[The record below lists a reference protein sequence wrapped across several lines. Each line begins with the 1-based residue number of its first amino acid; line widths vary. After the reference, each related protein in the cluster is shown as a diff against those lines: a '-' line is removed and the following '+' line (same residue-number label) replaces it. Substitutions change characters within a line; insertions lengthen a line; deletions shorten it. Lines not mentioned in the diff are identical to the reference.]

1 MSDDANPTSRD
12 SLPPVRMALRVIG
25 RHGHRG
31 GPHLARAVSAA
42 RTPKH
47 LAASTRLA
55 HPATGAP
62 APAPA
67 FEQPAAPYVEA
78 PYARAAPTPSPRG
91 RSSAPAESVARE
103 PAFDRPAVPGMSD
116 FASEFLFGDRDNATS
131 GLTSMA
137 AAEKLPDNEG
147 GEARP
152 PQGARSAR
160 RLARGEDPRG
170 PGVGTRGPGGDRAA
184 RDGPRPAARAGR
196 SRSPA
201 RPARRR
207 RRRTRRS
214 PPRRRGCCGGR
225 RRGRERRAYALR

>member
-1 MSDDANPTSRD
+1 MSDDSNPTSRD

-78 PYARAAPTPSPRG
+78 PYAEPSYAEPTWP
-91 RSSAPAESVARE
+91 SSAPAESVARE

-137 AAEKLPDNEG
+137 AAEKLPDNR
-147 GEARP
+147 EAKL
-152 PQGARSAR
+152 AR
-160 RLARGEDPRG
+160 RKARGALD
-170 PGVGTRGPGGDRAA
+170 VSRAA
-184 RDGPRPAARAGR
+184 KILEGPASGPEGPEETALPGMDPDPAPER
-196 SRSPA
+196 SGQGLPH
-201 RPARRR
+201 ARRGAEGAQR
-207 RRRTRRS
+207 AAAH
-214 PPRRRGCCGGR
+214 PVGCCCCGGR